1 MASANNRVDAFALLA
16 PVVLPVTLG
25 GAGYAAWK
33 VNWKQ
38 AVKAFLTG
46 PGRTSR
52 IILLLFVVF
61 NRKNMPF
68 MWTVSLA
75 PSQAKTPLEKTDL
88 YRSPSTGSSTAS
100 CATTSS
106 ARRRSSARA
115 RSSSP
120 SSARRTR
127 RSSRSTTT
135 CTSPTR
141 PSSPTSTSR
150 ARTSSRTCSARR
162 CAT

>member
-75 PSQAKTPLEKTDL
+75 PSQAQTPLRTDL